1 MTQIAE
7 ATAAPTP
14 DELPDNPIEDQ
25 FRSLLEGLRTTL
37 PGVQLIA
44 AFLLTVPFYDHW
56 DDLVHLERLAY
67 YVAFGSA
74 LLSSLLLMAPSSHQR
89 LRAESRGSVAR
100 HSTRHLAVAVRLTV
114 IGTVLFAIAVT
125 AVAYL
130 VASFVLG
137 SIAAAVSAIVVGA
150 VGAWSW
156 FYVPLVD
163 FERDR

>member
-1 MTQIAE
+1 MGTTEPSRPQE
-7 ATAAPTP
+7 TGPEDV
-14 DELPDNPIEDQ
+14 DEQ

-44 AFLLTVPFYDHW
+44 AFLLTVPFYDPW
-56 DDLVHLERLAY
+56 DGLRRGERLAY

-74 LLSSLLLMAPSSHQR
+74 LVSSMLLMAPSSHQR
-89 LRAESRGSVAR
+89 LRAETEGGVVRRSA
-100 HSTRHLAVAVRLTV
+100 RHLAVAVRLT
-114 IGTVLFAIAVT
+114 IAGTVLFAIAVT

-137 SIAAAVSAIVVGA
+137 PVAAVVAAAVVGA

-156 FYVPLVD
+156 FYIPLVD
-163 FERDR
+163 FQRDE